1 MFETIEELFT
11 IGFWAVA
18 ILLFVGGIAVCICGF
33 TSGSA
38 WKIITSVF
46 ALLLGIYA
54 FVRMYEKYESIA
66 WCLMTSGLAF
76 SLPAIFSPNGNESR
90 TSTQSKKSFSEA
102 YLEAYAEEKL
112 IEEAVTNA
120 LRKNRD

>member
-18 ILLFVGGIAVCICGF
+18 ILLFVCGIIVCICHF
-33 TSGSA
+33 TSGNA
-38 WKIITSVF
+38 WKVIISVF

-66 WCLMTSGLAF
+66 WCLMTAGLAF
-76 SLPAIFSPNGNESR
+76 SLPAIFSSEGNGGR
-90 TSTQSKKSFSEA
+90 TTTQSKKSFGEA
-102 YLEAYAEEKL
+102 YLDAYAEEKL